1 MKKGFTLLELLI
13 VIGILAVLSTTI
25 VLVINPTELLAKARD
40 SSRISD
46 LNALRNAIALF
57 IVKKPEEFI
66 GENDQTYSH
75 VQGIQCSTGQGSSA
89 TTQLIDGSG
98 WIPIDFTKMSGFTS
112 LSNLPIDP
120 VSNKDKGLYYVYT
133 VDSLGK
139 TFKLTAN
146 MESEYYSEGGSG
158 DVTSKDGG
166 NIDSLYELG
175 TNLSLAPISLNTNC
189 FESFASG
196 GPPVGWQCGD
206 NITFTYK
213 GSSVTYGTVE
223 SQGKCWMDRNLG
235 ASRVA
240 ISSTDTNAYGD
251 LFQWGR
257 LDDGHQSRTSG
268 TTSTRSSSDTPGHS
282 NFILHSSS
290 PNDWRNPQNN
300 NLWQGVDGINN
311 PCPPGWRIP
320 TAVEWQTELNSW
332 VSKNNNGAYAS
343 PLKLTMGGY
352 RDYSTGGVS
361 AAGSRGRYR
370 SSTISGTSA
379 EHLGFDSS
387 SASMN
392 AFGRA
397 YGQSVRCIKN

>member
-282 NFILHSSS
+282 NFITGTGS
-290 PNDWRNPQNN
+290 PYDWRNPQNHH
-300 NLWQGVDGINN
+300 LWQEASGIDN
-311 PCPPGWRIP
+311 PCPLGWRIP
-320 TAVEWQTELNSW
+320 TLDEWSNESRSW
-332 VSKNNNGAYAS
+332 VPSNAQGAFES
-343 PLKLTMGGY
+343 PLKLTVGGTRNY
-352 RDYSTGGVS
+352 NNGSFSGVDSYGTYWTSTVS
-361 AAGSRGRYR
+361 GQWTNYLSIE
-370 SSTISGTSA
+370 S
-379 EHLGFDSS
+379 
-387 SASMN
+387 N
-392 AFGRA
+392 A
-397 YGQSVRCIKN
+397 Y